1 MNYVTTDNGIEMPV
15 SNATISAILDE
26 TDAVLSECLAALDKL
41 NTCVSG
47 MGRLEEKKDAPK
59 CMRDCVVLTAD
70 KARMVRDGIMQV
82 MEAIGV

>member
-1 MNYVTTDNGIEMPV
+1 MNYETNNCIEMPV
-15 SNATISAILDE
+15 APAPISAILDE
-26 TDAVLSECLAALDKL
+26 TDAILTECLAALDKL

-47 MGRLEEKKDAPK
+47 MGRSEEKKDAPK

-70 KARMVRDGIMQV
+70 KARMVRAGIMQV